1 MPPLG
6 IDDQRDS
13 SSKRPLKC
21 IHPYLA
27 KVHYTSHTHTHTYTV
42 ARHNTEMETPCIER
56 EVHLGLPELDTIR
69 YDTYSTNEYDQNR
82 DVNA

>member
-1 MPPLG
+1 
-6 IDDQRDS
+6 
-13 SSKRPLKC
+13 
-21 IHPYLA
+21 
-27 KVHYTSHTHTHTYTV
+27 
-42 ARHNTEMETPCIER
+42 METPCIER